1 MLNALLDGLLTCVK
15 PDMFDLIESPIAPAP
30 MKRIFFLCFL
40 ACISLPVIAQST
52 WIRAGGV
59 IDVESGTVLENQIIR
74 IDDERIAEMGSDL
87 RVPPG
92 AEVIDLSTSYVM
104 PGLIEAHTH
113 LALSTQERRDFG
125 RFFITNVIET
135 TGYRAIQGVTNARSL
150 LEHGFTSIRDLGNSG
165 NYGDL
170 DLKHAIE
177 HGWIPGPDMQTV
189 GRIISPFGGQ
199 FQLQPEHPE
208 LVAPEY
214 LVADTQDE
222 IIRAIRQN
230 LHYGADLIKIVVDDF
245 AYQYTEDDLRF
256 AVESTERAG
265 TKVAMH
271 VTTYDGAKNAI
282 RAGAASLEHA
292 WELDQEA
299 LDMMVEQGT
308 FLVGTDFPSYYAGY
322 FAGYDDAL
330 AQKLYDQRIDRLR
343 RAYQAG
349 VQIAFGADVT
359 DQKDGFTRGSL
370 TISFISSFKDAGI
383 SPEDLL
389 RIMTINGAK
398 LMDWDDD
405 KGTVAVGKHAD
416 LIALSANP
424 LDDPDALL
432 DVHFVMKRGDVY
444 KQGGRFVWEVPA
456 VIEATE

>member
-1 MLNALLDGLLTCVK
+1 MKRLLLALL
-15 PDMFDLIESPIAPAP
+15 
-30 MKRIFFLCFL
+30 
-40 ACISLPVIAQST
+40 ISVVGQPLFAQTT

-59 IDVESGTVLENQIIR
+59 VDVEAGSLLENQVIR
-74 IDDERIAEMGSDL
+74 IEGERIAAMGADL
-87 RVPPG
+87 RIPAG
-92 AEVIDLSTSYVM
+92 ADVIDLSDAIIL

-189 GRIISPFGGQ
+189 GRIIAPFGGQ

-214 LVADTQDE
+214 LVADTRDE
-222 IIRAIRQN
+222 MRKAIHQN

-245 AYQYTEDDLRF
+245 AYQYTEEDLAW
-256 AVESTERAG
+256 AVDEITRAG
-265 TKVAMH
+265 TKLATH
-271 VTTYDGAKNAI
+271 VTTYEGAKHAV

-292 WELDQEA
+292 WELDDETLQ
-299 LDMMVEQGT
+299 MMVEKGT

-322 FAGYDDAL
+322 FAGYDDTL
-330 AQKLYDQRIDRLR
+330 AQQLYDKRIARLR
-343 RAYQAG
+343 RAYEAG
-349 VQIAFGADVT
+349 VKIAFGADVT
-359 DQKDGFTRGSL
+359 DQKDGYTRGSL
-370 TISFISSFKDAGI
+370 TISFISSFADAGI
-383 SPEDLL
+383 TPEDLL
-389 RIMTINGAK
+389 RIMTINGAE
-398 LMDWDDD
+398 LMDWEND
-405 KGTVAVGKHAD
+405 KGTVEVGKHAD
-416 LIALSANP
+416 LIAVSSNP
-424 LDDPDALL
+424 LENPDALL
-432 DVHFVMKRGDVY
+432 DVSFVMKRGAVY
-444 KQGGRFVWEVPA
+444 KQDDRFVWEVPA